1 MANTIAKTRKRTR
14 AGKPAASAALRRRAA
29 DLLETEFEYVFSPE
43 FDRPGAGETILGEP
57 PAYESATVTVTPP
70 ADAPPYLAELYR
82 FPLLTREQEH
92 HWFRKMNYL
101 KYRADRLR
109 RKLSLK
115 SPRKDRIVEI
125 ERLRDEA
132 LAVRNHLVNSNLR
145 LVVAIAKKL
154 VDGANSLDDLIS
166 DGNLPLIRAVEIFD
180 FNRGTR
186 FSTYATWAVRNG
198 LFRTSKRNR
207 RLHGRQR
214 LQAEDWLEA
223 VPDENGAVSED
234 DAVQK
239 ELRDGLKKGL
249 KRLKPRDR
257 RIVAARFGLGKAQ
270 EPRKFRE
277 IAADLNLSTERV
289 RQLLARSL
297 TRLETTVDPCLADVP
312 QQAI

>member
-1 MANTIAKTRKRTR
+1 MARTIAKTRKRKHTGR
-14 AGKPAASAALRRRAA
+14 PTPSPALRRRAA
-29 DLLETEFEYVFSPE
+29 DLLESEFEYVFSPE
-43 FDRPGAGETILGEP
+43 FNLPDAAETILSEP
-57 PAYESATVTVTPP
+57 PASDSAARAMTPP

-82 FPLLTREQEH
+82 HPLLTREQER

-101 KYRADRLR
+101 KYRAEQLR
-109 RKLSLK
+109 RRLSLK
-115 SPRKDRIVEI
+115 SPRKDRLDEI

-154 VDGANSLDDLIS
+154 VDPANSLDDLIS

-180 FNRGTR
+180 FTRGTR

-207 RLHGRQR
+207 RLRGRQR
-214 LQAEDWLEA
+214 LQAEDWLET
-223 VPDENGAVSED
+223 VPEPNGALSED

-239 ELRDGLKKGL
+239 ELKDGLKKGL
-249 KRLKPRDR
+249 KRLEPRDR
-257 RIVAARFGLGKAQ
+257 RIVSARFGLGKAQ

-297 TRLETTVDPCLADVP
+297 TRLESTVDPGLADSP